1 MSIADRLAHAFVK
14 ATPPDKVHVTG
25 DDIVYL
31 TETDAIAIEV
41 LMRSRDHLLA
51 VVRAAEVV
59 LDEARQSLASSAP
72 TGMGPHMP
80 TMPPSTARMIE
91 RTLGPA
97 LDALD
102 ALRARTEAP

>member
-51 VVRAAEVV
+51 VVRAAEAG
-59 LDEARQSLASSAP
+59 LDEGRQPPASGARA
-72 TGMGPHMP
+72 G
-80 TMPPSTARMIE
+80 R
-91 RTLGPA
+91 GPA